1 MTNNSAL
8 INLVTGS
15 IRLLFVLKT
24 AALNY
29 LLNSK
34 QDTDKVGVCL
44 VKKMEPLAAKEPDI
58 FLRVWWRP
66 NKG

>member
-15 IRLLFVLKT
+15 IRLLFFILKT

-29 LLNSK
+29 LPNSK

-44 VKKMEPLAAKEPDI
+44 
-58 FLRVWWRP
+58 
-66 NKG
+66 GTSSS

>member
-44 VKKMEPLAAKEPDI
+44 
-58 FLRVWWRP
+58 
-66 NKG
+66 GTSSS